1 MSYRRRVA
9 CIYLLGFFVDL
20 INMFIVNVAYPD
32 VARRLGTSV
41 GELAWVTNGYI
52 LGLTLVIPLSG
63 WLAGRFGFRRI
74 FLLSILLFICGTALA
89 AQAQSILALIGWR
102 VLQGVGGGLL
112 IPIGQTMTYQ
122 LYRTDERAKLSA
134 VIMLVGLIAPA
145 VSPSIGGIIVDSLG
159 WRWIFIINLPL
170 AGLTLLLAALWL
182 RDMPSSQSIRRLDVL
197 GLVMACFSLLLL
209 LMGLTRLGEPQ
220 QHVLGLAAIL
230 AGGTLMFFYVRRSLG
245 QFDPLLNLGLLQQP
259 MLRTAMLV
267 YQFIPG
273 IFIGVSLVVMLYM
286 QNRLAMSASRAG
298 MLMLPWSLASFVAIS
313 LTGKTFNRLGPRP
326 LLLLGC
332 LLQAIGIL
340 LLTQI
345 TASEQWLMQVV
356 AFILMGFGG
365 SLSSS
370 TAQSSAF
377 IDIDNAQLAD
387 ASALWNI
394 NRQLSFC
401 LGTAFLSLLLNI
413 LLAQPGSLYQHAYA
427 WCFYVATA
435 ISLTPLLFLFRLPNH
450 TILEKIRSSSRSK

>member
-1 MSYRRRVA
+1 MRYRSRVA
-9 CIYLLGFFVDL
+9 CVYLLGFFVDL

-32 VARRLGTSV
+32 VSRRLGASI

-52 LGLTLVIPLSG
+52 LGLTLVIPISG

-89 AQAQSILALIGWR
+89 AQAQSVFALIGWR

-134 VIMLVGLIAPA
+134 VIMLVGLLAPA
-145 VSPSIGGIIVDSLG
+145 LSPSLGGIVVDNLS

-170 AGLTLLLAALWL
+170 AGLTLFLAALWL
-182 RDMPSSQSIRRLDVL
+182 RDTPRVQSTRGLDLL
-197 GLVMACFSLLLL
+197 GLIMACLSLLLV

-220 QHVLGLAAIL
+220 QHAQGLTALL
-230 AGGTLMFFYVRRSLG
+230 AGGALMYCYVRRSLH
-245 QFDPLLNLGLLQQP
+245 QSYPLLNLRLLQQP
-259 MLRTAMLV
+259 VLRAAILV

-273 IFIGVSLVVMLYM
+273 IFIGVSLVAMLYM
-286 QNRLAMSASRAG
+286 QNRLAMSASQAG
-298 MLMLPWSLASFVAIS
+298 MLMLPWALASFVAIS

-326 LLLLGC
+326 LLLVGC
-332 LLQAIGIL
+332 LLQAIGIF
-340 LLTQI
+340 LLTQL
-345 TASEQWLMQVV
+345 TASEQWAMQAL
-356 AFILMGFGG
+356 AFALMGFGG

-377 IDIDNAQLAD
+377 IDIDNEQLAD

-401 LGTAFLSLLLNI
+401 LGTAALSLLLNV
-413 LLAQPGSLYQHAYA
+413 LLAQSGGLYQHAYRL
-427 WCFYVATA
+427 CFYAATV
-435 ISLTPLLFLFRLPNH
+435 ISLVPLLFLFRLPNRA
-450 TILEKIRSSSRSK
+450 ILEKIHLSQRSK